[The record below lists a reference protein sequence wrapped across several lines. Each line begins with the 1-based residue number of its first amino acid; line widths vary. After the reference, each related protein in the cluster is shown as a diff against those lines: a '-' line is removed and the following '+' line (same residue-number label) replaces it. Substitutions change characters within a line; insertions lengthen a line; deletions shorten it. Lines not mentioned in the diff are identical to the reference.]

1 MRAPLRQ
8 LLSRL
13 GYRFTNLALLEQAL
27 THRSASSCHNERL
40 ELLGDALLDLVIA
53 DALYLTFSQA
63 TEGELSRLRAL
74 LVRQDSLAR
83 IARELGLGSFL
94 DLGEGELRSGG
105 ESRDSILAD
114 ALEALFAAVY
124 LDGGFPAAR
133 GLILSLYAG
142 PLAGLPAQGEIKDPK
157 TRLQEQLQAARRQL
171 PEYRVVDI
179 SGSPHEQSFRVMCL
193 LDDTGQA
200 TEGTGTSRR
209 RAEQD
214 AAARMIAVIDGSA

>member
-1 MRAPLRQ
+1 MRAPLPQ

-13 GYRFTNLALLEQAL
+13 GYRFTDPTLLEQAL
-27 THRSASSCHNERL
+27 THRSAGSHHNERL

-53 DALYLTFSQA
+53 EALYLAFPHA
-63 TEGELSRLRAL
+63 REGELSRLRAA
-74 LVRQDSLAR
+74 LVRQDSLAG
-83 IARELGLGSFL
+83 IARGLELGRFL

-114 ALEALFAAVY
+114 ALEALCAAVY
-124 LDGGFPAAR
+124 LDGGFLAAQ
-133 GLILSLYAG
+133 GLIRSLFSE
-142 PLAGLPAQGEIKDPK
+142 PLVGISAQGGIKDPK
-157 TRLQEQLQAARRQL
+157 TRLQEQLQAVRRQL

-179 SGSPHEQSFRVMCL
+179 QGSPHAQSFRVMCL

-214 AAARMIAVIDGSA
+214 AAAQMIAVIEHGA